1 VERDHRDA
9 VFSANGSRIP
19 RAVELAKL
27 QAAAQAATED
37 AHGAGLV
44 RFGAIV
50 TATVDARRCGADPG
64 DALALAEAAV
74 EGLATTSRLV
84 LRRAWRCQ
92 ATTFLAGLPLGILLP
107 QHLRVP
113 AEFKDLL

>member
-1 VERDHRDA
+1 
-9 VFSANGSRIP
+9 
-19 RAVELAKL
+19 VELAKL
-27 QAAAQAATED
+27 QAAAQAAAED
-37 AHGAGLV
+37 ARGAGLV

-50 TATVDARRCGADPG
+50 TATVDAHRRGTDTD

-92 ATTFLAGLPLGILLP
+92 ATTFLAGLPLGMLLP

>member
-1 VERDHRDA
+1 MDAERTDGD
-9 VFSANGSRIP
+9 
-19 RAVELAKL
+19 
-27 QAAAQAATED
+27 
-37 AHGAGLV
+37 
-44 RFGAIV
+44 
-50 TATVDARRCGADPG
+50 TA

-107 QHLRVP
+107 QHLRISS
-113 AEFKDLL
+113 EFKELL